1 MTTLI
6 QENILELHGKLD
18 RMAELVLDAVNGSV
32 DSLVDKDVDRAKQ
45 IKKDDKNINSI
56 RWEIEEDC
64 ITLIATQQPVAS
76 DLRELIAL
84 LNIITELERIGDYAA
99 GISKL
104 TIVIGDEPHIKPLID
119 IPRMKD
125 IAVKMIES
133 SMEAYIN
140 KDERAARDIHFQDD
154 AIDELY
160 HQINRE
166 LISYMIENPSTITQC
181 TYLVWVAHNI
191 ERMGDRVTNICERVI
206 YLATGERAD
215 DL

>member
-6 QENILELHGKLD
+6 QDNLLELHDKLN
-18 RMAELVLDAVNGSV
+18 RMSDLVLEAVNESI
-32 DSLVDKDVDRAKQ
+32 DSLMDKDVEKAKQ
-45 IKKDDKNINSI
+45 VKKGDKRINSI

-64 ITLIATQQPVAS
+64 INLIATQQPVAS

-84 LNIITELERIGDYAA
+84 LYIITELERIGDYAA

-104 TIVIGDEPHIKPLID
+104 TIVMGDEPHIKPLID
-119 IPRMKD
+119 IPRMRD
-125 IAVKMIES
+125 IAVEMIES
-133 SMEAYIN
+133 SMEAYLN
-140 KDERAARDIHFQDD
+140 KDERAARGIHLQDD
-154 AIDELY
+154 VIDDLY
-160 HQINRE
+160 KQVNRE

-181 TYLVWVAHNI
+181 TYLVWIAHNI
-191 ERMGDRVTNICERVI
+191 ERMGDRVTNICERII

>member
-1 MTTLI
+1 MTTIIQDNLI
-6 QENILELHGKLD
+6 ELQGKLNK
-18 RMAELVLDAVNGSV
+18 MAEMVVSAVNESI
-32 DSLVDKDVDRAKQ
+32 DSLVDKDVDRAKL
-45 IKKDDKNINSI
+45 IKKEDKYINNL

-64 ITLIATQQPVAS
+64 INLIATQQPVAS

-104 TIVIGDEPHIKPLID
+104 TILIGKDDHVKTLID
-119 IPRMKD
+119 IPRMRD
-125 IAVKMIES
+125 IAVDMIEN
-133 SMEAYIN
+133 SMKAYI
-140 KDERAARDIHFQDD
+140 ARNEKSARMIHSQDD
-154 AIDELY
+154 DIDDLY
-160 HQINRE
+160 KQIYRE
-166 LISYMIENPSTITQC
+166 LISYMIEKPSNITQC

-191 ERMGDRVTNICERVI
+191 ERMGDRVTNICERII